1 LTELNLLG
9 YDGSVLNEL
18 IFFVTVVIEL
28 FFLLYML
35 RLGKQGV
42 TAAIVVNII
51 LVSCFGALL
60 IQLFGLTTN
69 AGNVFYA
76 TIFLATQ
83 IMVERFG
90 RTAAFRSIW
99 VGFSALVLFVLM
111 TQYSIRL
118 VGIPDNGTLAGSI
131 QHTFSAVPRIAVA
144 SMCAYLVSQNLNIW
158 LFAALRQKTGKPKL
172 WMRALLGSGAGQ
184 LVDSI
189 LFFSIAF
196 AGTMSNSA
204 LFQALFAGFII
215 KLFVALLGMPVLY
228 MSSAVVRPPVGAG
241 SHEKAS

>member
-1 LTELNLLG
+1 
-9 YDGSVLNEL
+9 VLNEL
-18 IFFVTVVIEL
+18 IFFVTVVIEF

-35 RLGKQGV
+35 RLGKQGIMAV
-42 TAAIVVNII
+42 IVVNII

-76 TIFLATQ
+76 TIFLAAQ

-90 RTAAFRSIW
+90 RAVAFRSVW

-118 VGIPDNGTLAGSI
+118 VGMPDNGTLANSMH
-131 QHTFSAVPRIAVA
+131 QVFSAVPRIAIA
-144 SMCAYLVSQNLNIW
+144 SMCAYLVSQNLNVW
-158 LFAALRQKTGKPKL
+158 LFATLRQKTGKRQL
-172 WMRALLGSGAGQ
+172 WMRTLVSSGIGQ
-184 LVDSI
+184 LADSL

-196 AGTMSNSA
+196 AGTIPNSQ
-204 LFQALFAGFII
+204 LVQALLAGFVI
-215 KLFVALLGMPVLY
+215 KLFMAFIGMPILY
-228 MSSAVVRPPVGAG
+228 MSSAVARPVGIG
-241 SHEKAS
+241 NSEKVE